1 MPIRDYVD
9 LDIYSNPSK
18 PIFPKELT
26 LQESFAKMAN
36 ERLNMV
42 KKGINYHFVAD
53 NINTNL
59 FWSGLRAAIRDGSLM
74 NKLANKKPIFTN
86 EKGSD
91 IFLDRLYSSI
101 EQVLVQYTSTT
112 PDGKPVIVSG
122 KLFLPPNK
130 KVKNIIIANHY
141 TICSNREA
149 PSQANCIEGIFA
161 TKDYIILMPDYIGYG
176 LSDELPHP
184 YLHLDSAVTTS
195 IDLLKAALPYL
206 AERGFLFPKQII
218 LLGYSQGAAV
228 MMAMMKKLEE
238 EYADR
243 FPLRRVFVGAGPY
256 DLATTYDFY
265 VSQPVTAIPC
275 SLPMLIIG
283 MIYGENL
290 PFTREEYFQD
300 IMIEKCPRLI
310 DSKSKTMFEVNDALD
325 HHIDKLLKPII
336 FQKDQYPTTLLYEAM
351 RKNSMP
357 YWTPKSPMY
366 MFHSSEDDMVPFVNS
381 IRQAD
386 VFTSQFLTNIE
397 YDFAPYGSHL
407 NACVTFF
414 EKVYHRLH

>member
-18 PIFPKELT
+18 PIFPKEPT

-161 TKDYIILMPDYIGYG
+161 TKD
-176 LSDELPHP
+176 
-184 YLHLDSAVTTS
+184 
-195 IDLLKAALPYL
+195 
-206 AERGFLFPKQII
+206 
-218 LLGYSQGAAV
+218 
-228 MMAMMKKLEE
+228 
-238 EYADR
+238 
-243 FPLRRVFVGAGPY
+243 
-256 DLATTYDFY
+256 
-265 VSQPVTAIPC
+265 
-275 SLPMLIIG
+275 
-283 MIYGENL
+283 
-290 PFTREEYFQD
+290 
-300 IMIEKCPRLI
+300 
-310 DSKSKTMFEVNDALD
+310 
-325 HHIDKLLKPII
+325 
-336 FQKDQYPTTLLYEAM
+336 
-351 RKNSMP
+351 
-357 YWTPKSPMY
+357 
-366 MFHSSEDDMVPFVNS
+366 
-381 IRQAD
+381 
-386 VFTSQFLTNIE
+386 
-397 YDFAPYGSHL
+397 
-407 NACVTFF
+407 
-414 EKVYHRLH
+414 